1 MKTNYF
7 GIDIGGTKIKS
18 ILLNEQ
24 DEIIEQNETLTEDS
38 SAQPKR
44 WKQKVIDLINIKSQ
58 ELDPQNKGLVQ
69 FGISAPGLTDAS
81 NTQILHMPGRLAGL
95 EHYNWSTELNK
106 NIYVV
111 NDGHSACLAEYHS
124 YYKQK
129 NIQNLLLLTLG
140 TGVGGGAI
148 LDGKLFQGAIQRAG
162 HFGHITIDHTGS
174 SIATN
179 MVGSLEYAMGNFS
192 VSERTHGKY
201 TSVKELVSSYRQGE
215 ELASYWWLSSI
226 QKLATGLVSLSNAFS
241 PEIIVLGGGITTGS
255 GDDLMNPLHKFM
267 SLYEW
272 RPGSHQVKVIQAQ
285 HKEFAGA
292 IGAAFFAKS
301 QINQL

>member
-18 ILLNEQ
+18 VLLNED
-24 DEIIEQNETLTEDS
+24 DEVIEQNETLTEDS
-38 SAQPKR
+38 SARPER
-44 WKQKVIDLINIKSQ
+44 WKQKIIDLINTTNQ

-69 FGISAPGLTDAS
+69 FGISAPGLTDTE
-81 NTQILHMPGRLAGL
+81 NTQILYMPGRLSGL
-95 EHYNWSTELNK
+95 ENFNWSKELNR
-106 NIYVV
+106 NIYIV
-111 NDGHSACLAEYHS
+111 NDGHSACLAEYQS
-124 YYKQK
+124 FYKQK

-148 LDGKLFQGAIQRAG
+148 LEGKLFQGALQRAG
-162 HFGHITIDHTGS
+162 HFGHITVDHMGS
-174 SIATN
+174 PIATN
-179 MVGSLEYAMGNFS
+179 MVGSLEYAIGNFS

-201 TSVKELVSSYRQGE
+201 KSVKELISSYRQGD

-241 PEIIVLGGGITTGS
+241 PEIIILGGGITFGS
-255 GDDLMNPLHKFM
+255 GSDLMAPLHKFM

-272 RPGSHQVKVIQAQ
+272 RPGGHQVKIIQAK
-285 HKEFAGA
+285 HKKFAGA

-301 QINQL
+301 KINQL